1 MITPTTLQRRGKLA
15 VMLQEALT
23 ASARLRTNRM
33 GAVDAASFRSNIKR
47 LLTTADREARELGY
61 TGQTVKLAV
70 YALIVHIDESVLN
83 SGNPAFQAWH
93 AKPLQEEVFGDHRG
107 GEIFFENLRSLL
119 AQPDSEELADLLEV
133 HHLCLLLG
141 FQGRYAG
148 ESRGALSAI
157 SRDTSEKIQRIR
169 GVQPG
174 LTPSWALPQGEK
186 VPEAR
191 DPWIRRIGIAA
202 ASIGVAAV
210 LLFLVFTLALRPT
223 ASDLRQLVES
233 EIEAGAR

>member
-1 MITPTTLQRRGKLA
+1 
-15 VMLQEALT
+15 MLQEVLT

-33 GAVDAASFRSNIKR
+33 GAADATSFRNNVKR
-47 LLTTADREARELGY
+47 LLTNADREARELGY

-93 AKPLQEEVFGDHRG
+93 GKPLQEEVFGDHRG

-119 AQPDSEELADLLEV
+119 AQPDSDELADLLEV

-141 FQGRYAG
+141 FQGRYGG
-148 ESRGALSAI
+148 ERGGALSSIA
-157 SRDTSEKIQRIR
+157 RETSEKIQRIR
-169 GVQPG
+169 GVQSG
-174 LTPSWALPQGEK
+174 LTPSWALPQGERI
-186 VPEAR
+186 PRAR

-202 ASIGVAAV
+202 ASIALAAF
-210 LLFLVFTLALRPT
+210 LLFVVFKLVLRPT
-223 ASDLRQLVES
+223 VGDLRQLVET